1 MRAYPRASLSARA
14 QRSAAQRSAASAAH
28 PLPPPL
34 RQRDR
39 IMVMNMVECILKEE
53 EERSDLIRHSLRSLL
68 PGPARVALARIC
80 WPSGHGEAGCSNEAE
95 GARHCCTD

>member
-53 EERSDLIRHSLRSLL
+53 EERSDRIEKIASSRSLL
-68 PGPARVALARIC
+68 LYCPRRVGEDL
-80 WPSGHGEAGCSNEAE
+80 WPLWAWRSRLLKRS
-95 GARHCCTD
+95 

>member
-14 QRSAAQRSAASAAH
+14 QRSAAQRSAAH

-53 EERSDLIRHSLRSLL
+53 EERSDVISENITLL
-68 PGPARVALARIC
+68 PVSCPRRVGEDL
-80 WPSGHGEAGCSNEAE
+80 WPLWAWRSRLLKRS
-95 GARHCCTD
+95 